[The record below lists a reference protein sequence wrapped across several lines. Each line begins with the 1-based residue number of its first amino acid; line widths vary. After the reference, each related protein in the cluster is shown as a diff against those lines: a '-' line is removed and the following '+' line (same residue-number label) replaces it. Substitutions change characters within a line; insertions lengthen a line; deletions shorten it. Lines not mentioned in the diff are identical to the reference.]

1 MSVKVQSRDPLQ
13 RNQNPR
19 EWKSTMQTISKES
32 IEKWSR
38 NEDRLGYAVDQLGI
52 EGEENEENLERLM
65 GELRAD

>member
-1 MSVKVQSRDPLQ
+1 
-13 RNQNPR
+13 
-19 EWKSTMQTISKES
+19 MQTISKES